1 MTSKVRISIASAL
14 AVIIVGVLLG
24 VFLSGGDDDLV
35 VATDDKSSAE
45 STSQSVAE
53 FTPAATADEASSHET
68 ESAAATDE
76 PTSAANGENT
86 SAAAASLEKAAQ
98 VIESGK
104 KPLTGSD
111 VEAPSFDVVRVNRG
125 GDAVIA
131 GRAAPGAE
139 VTVRDAGRDIGSVMA
154 DERGEWVLL
163 PDEPLAPGDRELTIV
178 VRLPSGDEVES
189 DHSVVLSIP
198 ERGDETGQTPLA
210 VLVPREGDGASR
222 PLQVPASEAQ
232 VDESGVRADATSGS
246 PTEEIVVEAG
256 VGIDSVDY
264 DEAGEMIISGRAE
277 PGATLNIY
285 VDDVYVGT
293 AKPDAD
299 GRWTLRPGER
309 LTPGTHT
316 VRVDR
321 VNSDG
326 VVLARIETPLARANP
341 EELLIGEAKIIVQ
354 PGNSLWRIAR
364 RAYGG
369 GIYFSVI
376 YDANR
381 ANIRNPDLIYPG
393 QVFSIPELN

>member
-1 MTSKVRISIASAL
+1 MTSKVRISIAMAL
-14 AVIIVGVLLG
+14 AAIIVGVLLG
-24 VFLSGGDDDLV
+24 VFLSGDDDDQV
-35 VATDDKSSAE
+35 VAPDDRLGAE
-45 STSQSVAE
+45 STSESGAE
-53 FTPAATADEASSHET
+53 PAPAVTADEASIDQN
-68 ESAAATDE
+68 ESAAVTDE
-76 PTSAANGENT
+76 SMLATNAEQTSTDAASSDNSAQANG
-86 SAAAASLEKAAQ
+86 
-98 VIESGK
+98 SGK
-104 KPLTGSD
+104 KYLNSTD
-111 VEAPSFDVVRVNRG
+111 VEAPSFDVVRVNRR

-189 DHSVVLSIP
+189 DHSVVLPIP

-222 PLQVPASEAQ
+222 PLQVPTTEAP
-232 VDESGVRADATSGS
+232 VDESGVGADAKSD
-246 PTEEIVVEAG
+246 EIVIEAG

-277 PGATLNIY
+277 TGASLNIY
-285 VDDVYVGT
+285 VDDAYVGT

-321 VNSDG
+321 VNSEG
-326 VVLARIETPLARANP
+326 VVLARIETPLARAKP
-341 EELLIGEAKIIVQ
+341 EELLIGEAKIVVQ

>member
-1 MTSKVRISIASAL
+1 VTSKVRISIALAL
-14 AVIIVGVLLG
+14 AAIIVGVLLG
-24 VFLSGGDDDLV
+24 VFLSGGDDDHV
-35 VATDDKSSAE
+35 VAPDDKSNAESASESSAE
-45 STSQSVAE
+45 PAT
-53 FTPAATADEASSHET
+53 AATADETSGDEI

-76 PTSAANGENT
+76 PKSATIAENT
-86 SAAAASLEKAAQ
+86 SADAASLENSAQ
-98 VIESGK
+98 VNESGK
-104 KPLTGSD
+104 KGLTGTD
-111 VEAPSFDVVRVNRG
+111 VVAPSFDVVRVNRR

-178 VRLPSGDEVES
+178 VRLPSGDEIES

-198 ERGDETGQTPLA
+198 ERGDETGETPLA
-210 VLVPREGDGASR
+210 VLVPRDGDGASR
-222 PLQVPASEAQ
+222 PLQVPTTEAS
-232 VDESGVRADATSGS
+232 VDESGVMADATSGS
-246 PTEEIVVEAG
+246 STDEIVVEAG

-277 PGATLNIY
+277 PGASLNIY
-285 VDDVYVGT
+285 VDDAYVGT

-316 VRVDR
+316 VRVDK
-321 VNSDG
+321 VNSEG
-326 VVLARIETPLARANP
+326 VVLARIETPLARVKP
-341 EELLIGEAKIIVQ
+341 EELLIGEAKIVVQ

-393 QVFSIPELN
+393 QVFSIPDLN

>member
-1 MTSKVRISIASAL
+1 MTSKVRISIALAL
-14 AVIIVGVLLG
+14 AAIIVGVLLG
-24 VFLSGGDDDLV
+24 VFLSGGDDELV
-35 VATDDKSSAE
+35 IAPDDRPGTESA
-45 STSQSVAE
+45 
-53 FTPAATADEASSHET
+53 PAATTDEAEIVAAADEPGPATSTEQASS
-68 ESAAATDE
+68 D
-76 PTSAANGENT
+76 
-86 SAAAASLEKAAQ
+86 AASPENAGQ
-98 VIESGK
+98 VDGSGK
-104 KPLTGSD
+104 KTLTSTD
-111 VEAPSFDVVRVNRG
+111 VEAPSFDVVRVNPR

-131 GRAAPGAE
+131 GRAEPGAE
-139 VTVRDAGRDIGSVMA
+139 VTVRDAGRDIGSVVA

-178 VRLPSGDEVES
+178 ERLPSGDEVES

-198 ERGDETGQTPLA
+198 ERGDEPDQTPLA

-222 PLQVPASEAQ
+222 PLQVPKTE
-232 VDESGVRADATSGS
+232 TSDGS
-246 PTEEIVVEAG
+246 PTDEIVVETG

-277 PGATLNIY
+277 TGASLNIY
-285 VDDVYVGT
+285 VDDAYVGT
-293 AKPDAD
+293 ARPDAD

-321 VNSDG
+321 INSEG
-326 VVLARIETPLARANP
+326 VVLARIETPLARAKP
-341 EELLIGEAKIIVQ
+341 EELLIGEAKIVVQ

-376 YDANR
+376 YEANR

-393 QVFSIPELN
+393 QVFAIPDLD

>member
-1 MTSKVRISIASAL
+1 MTSKVRISIAMAL
-14 AVIIVGVLLG
+14 AAIIVGVLLG
-24 VFLSGGDDDLV
+24 VFLSGSDDDQV
-35 VATDDKSSAE
+35 VAPDDRLGAE
-45 STSQSVAE
+45 SASEPTAE
-53 FTPAATADEASSHET
+53 PVPAVTADGASID
-68 ESAAATDE
+68 ESAAATVE
-76 PTSAANGENT
+76 STRATNAEQTSVDAASPENSAQANG
-86 SAAAASLEKAAQ
+86 
-98 VIESGK
+98 SGK
-104 KPLTGSD
+104 KPLNSTD
-111 VEAPSFDVVRVNRG
+111 VEAPSFDVVRVNRR

-178 VRLPSGDEVES
+178 VRLPSGDEIES
-189 DHSVVLSIP
+189 DYSVVLSIP

-222 PLQVPASEAQ
+222 PLQVPKTEAQ
-232 VDESGVRADATSGS
+232 VDEGGVMADATSGS
-246 PTEEIVVEAG
+246 LTDEIVIEAG

-264 DEAGEMIISGRAE
+264 DEAGEMIISGRAKT
-277 PGATLNIY
+277 GASLNIY
-285 VDDVYVGT
+285 VDDAYVGT
-293 AKPDAD
+293 ARPDAD

-321 VNSDG
+321 VNSEG
-326 VVLARIETPLARANP
+326 VVLARIETPLARAKP
-341 EELLIGEAKIIVQ
+341 EELLIGEAKIVVQ